1 MLVSQHDHYR
11 QSFETAY
18 LHANPSVRFL
28 NPKIRHSLENPTAGI
43 GNRII
48 SSVLRLALWGFPGL
62 RNTTRIGKKS
72 FLYSAGA

>member
-28 NPKIRHSLENPTAGI
+28 NPRIRHSLENPTAGI
-43 GNRII
+43 GCRIN
-48 SSVLRLALWGFPGL
+48 SSVLRLASRQFPDL
-62 RNTTRIGKKS
+62 RDTTQIGKKS
-72 FLYSAGA
+72 FLYSAGT

>member
-1 MLVSQHDHYR
+1 MLVSQHDNYR

-43 GNRII
+43 GSRII
-48 SSVLRLALWGFPGL
+48 SPVLRLAFWCFPDL
-62 RNTTRIGKKS
+62 RNTARIGKKS
-72 FLYSAGA
+72 FLYSAGT